1 MRIDENRSLSDGEIR
16 TLSFVE
22 IFEPLTED
30 ELAKIDWRKLSTKV
44 RAGETFY
51 TPLDLCETLFIL
63 LKGRVRVFRKSALG
77 KEFTLNVFGDG
88 TVFGEMAL
96 TAQSFRNSYAQALED
111 SEIAAMCR
119 ADVERLILDKP
130 AVGLQLVHLL
140 SERIVQY
147 ERRLEDIGLKEVPA
161 RLAGI
166 LLLLLESDG
175 IRDREA
181 YKLIGRY
188 THYQL
193 ATMIGANREAVTRA
207 FRVLREAGALEIDR
221 RTIQI
226 KDLDALR
233 EIAA

>member
-1 MRIDENRSLSDGEIR
+1 LHVEDNRTLSENEVR

-22 IFEPLTED
+22 IFEPLSED
-30 ELAKIDWRKLSTKV
+30 ELARIDWKSLSTKV

-51 TPLDLCETLFIL
+51 TPLDLCETLFVL
-63 LKGRVRVFRKSALG
+63 MKGRVRLFRKSALG
-77 KEFTLNVFGDG
+77 KEFTLNVIGDG

-96 TAQSFRNSYAQALED
+96 TAQNFRNSYAQALED

-119 ADVERLILDKP
+119 ADLERLILDKP
-130 AVGLQLVHLL
+130 EVGLQLVHLL
-140 SERIVQY
+140 SDRLVQY
-147 ERRLEDIGLKEVPA
+147 ETRLEDLGLKEVPA

-175 IRDREA
+175 IREREA
-181 YKLIGRY
+181 YRLTGRY

-193 ATMIGANREAVTRA
+193 GTMIGANREAVTRA
-207 FRVLREAGALEIDR
+207 FRVLKEAGAIEIDR
-221 RTIQI
+221 RSIQI
-226 KDLDALR
+226 KDLDALK

>member
-44 RAGETFY
+44 QAGETFY